1 MKKKRNVRP
10 CSILG
15 SVLRLA
21 PVLNVSFPAAKYW
34 SVYRECNGL
43 EASHL
48 SPFHELPYDVP
59 VLVDLMETTIHG
71 IRSECDEQKISN
83 VSCEFM
89 KEDNN
94 AYIELEET
102 YPRPN

>member
-1 MKKKRNVRP
+1 
-10 CSILG
+10 
-15 SVLRLA
+15 
-21 PVLNVSFPAAKYW
+21 
-34 SVYRECNGL
+34 
-43 EASHL
+43 
-48 SPFHELPYDVP
+48 LPYDIP
-59 VLVDLMETTIHG
+59 VLVDLMEMTIHG